1 MSAIIDKLADDLAK
15 DAIEAATALGDEEL
29 VVDIG
34 NQLASSSTT
43 AEEAFMTAARERMAL
58 IRGVQM
64 LNDRIDRAAARM
76 EKDAEAKKDA
86 Q

>member
-34 NQLASSSTT
+34 KHLASSSTT
-43 AEEAFMTAARERMAL
+43 AEEAFMTAARVRMAL
-58 IRGVQM
+58 IRARK
-64 LNDRIDRAAARM
+64 LLEDRIDAAAA
-76 EKDAEAKKDA
+76 KLDAE
-86 Q
+86 

>member
-43 AEEAFMTAARERMAL
+43 AEEAFMTAARVRMAL
-58 IRGVQM
+58 IRGRQI
-64 LNDRIDRAAARM
+64 LNDRIERAAARL
-76 EKDAEAKKDA
+76 EKAEDTKE
-86 Q
+86 

>member
-43 AEEAFMTAARERMAL
+43 AEEAFMTAARVRMAL
-58 IRGVQM
+58 IRGRQM
-64 LNDRIDRAAARM
+64 LNDRIDRATAKL
-76 EKDAEAKKDA
+76 EKAEQDKE
-86 Q
+86 

>member
-43 AEEAFMTAARERMAL
+43 AEEAFMTAARVRMAL
-58 IRGVQM
+58 IRGLQM
-64 LNDRIDRAAARM
+64 LNDRIDRAAARI